1 LSSALLTNRL
11 LRIILFL
18 LCVGLG
24 AVLLFIPWSEFWE
37 HHFFLSRY
45 PDLIPVLLNPFLR
58 GAISGLGVLDFWVAV
73 TMVRRPR
80 ARSARAAAS

>member
-1 LSSALLTNRL
+1 MTSAPLTNRL

-18 LCVGLG
+18 LCVELG
-24 AVLLFIPWSEFWE
+24 ALLVFVPWSAFWE
-37 HHFFLSRY
+37 HNFFLSRY

-58 GAISGLGVLDFWVAV
+58 GAISGLGLLDFWVAV
-73 TMVRRPR
+73 TLVRRPR